1 MVNKLIINESINQ
14 SINDVCSTG
23 GQSIQEEC
31 LDHVKSTG
39 QLSAGDV
46 FVSKAG
52 NLPCKA
58 IAHALGP
65 VWKGGTHNEEDVLQ
79 NAIQRCL
86 EETEKRGYSSIA
98 IPALST
104 GAFNYPA
111 VKACAA
117 IVEQVVN
124 QSGLKS
130 VKKVVLCDINQ
141 ATVKCFVM
149 ALQAEV
155 KDVKIHCKLRFPTV
169 HLTVL
174 RLTNMVAWE
183 K

>member
-1 MVNKLIINESINQ
+1 M
-14 SINDVCSTG
+14 
-23 GQSIQEEC
+23 
-31 LDHVKSTG
+31 KSTG
-39 QLSAGDV
+39 QLNAGDV

-52 NLPCKA
+52 NLPCQA

-65 VWKGGTHNEEDVLQ
+65 VWKGGSHNEEDVLQ
-79 NAIQRCL
+79 NAIEKCL
-86 EETEKRGYSSIA
+86 KKTEKRGYSSIA

-111 VKACAA
+111 DKACAA

-124 QSGLKS
+124 QSGLKH

-155 KDVKIHCKLRFPTV
+155 KDVKIHCKLRFLTVLV

-174 RLTNMVAWE
+174 RLTNMSRLVAKPTMWFPNRSDTNRPVQLQ
-183 K
+183 KQVRSLKFWS